1 MLSWQ
6 IMKKNTS
13 SDILNGLNS
22 RQKEAVEYIHGP
34 VLILAGAGSGKTK
47 VLAHRIANI
56 ICLGGTPERI
66 LAITFTNKAAEEMQK
81 RISTLIYDN
90 LQISG
95 RPLVSTFHALGVQIL
110 RESGTRIGISKKFSI
125 FDEED
130 SLSLMKECLKDLSI
144 DPKQFQPAK
153 MRSVISAHKSEL
165 LSPEDLAEDVNN
177 SPFLA
182 KLATVWQLYEKKLRE
197 HQALDFDDLIAK
209 TIMLLQQNPET
220 LKHYQERWT
229 HIHIDEYQDTNR
241 SQYLLAQLLSRAHR
255 NICAVGDIDQSIYGW
270 RGADFRNILNFE
282 KDWPEAKII
291 TLEENYRS
299 TQTILD
305 AANAVIIKNQ
315 YRRPKNLF
323 TAKTG
328 GNKIKIFMAANE
340 MEEAAFIAQTARAYM
355 RNNTPADKIAVLYRT
370 NFQSRVLEEEFL
382 RQGVPYQLIGVKFYE
397 RKEVKDILAYIRAAL
412 NPQDL
417 LSKKRIINTPPRG
430 IGKILLTKYLARD
443 KNISPKGKALLQN
456 FEEVIQSI
464 NRTAQTKP
472 ASEAVRLAI
481 EKTCYADFLRDGTEE
496 GAARLANIQELVSLS
511 KKYDIFPPPA
521 GIEEMLS
528 NAALMSDQD
537 TLKEREKAVKLMT
550 VHAAKGLEFNTVFI
564 GGMEDGLFPHN
575 IMGGGSDPLKA
586 EEERRLFYVALTRAE
601 ENLFLSYAI
610 FRTIFGGR
618 QINKP
623 SRFLE
628 DIPQELAEAVSH
640 DDWQNEYPENG
651 AEIINL

>member
-1 MLSWQ
+1 
-6 IMKKNTS
+6 MKKNTS

>member
-1 MLSWQ
+1 
-6 IMKKNTS
+6 MKKDAPS
-13 SDILNGLNS
+13 SILNGLNI
-22 RQKEAVEYIHGP
+22 RQKEAVEHTNGP

-56 ICLGGTPERI
+56 IRQGSAPERI
-66 LAITFTNKAAEEMQK
+66 LAITFTNKAAGEMQK
-81 RISTLIYDN
+81 RVSALISN
-90 LQISG
+90 NVPAAK
-95 RPLVSTFHALGVQIL
+95 RPFVSTFHALGVQIL
-110 RESGTRIGISKKFSI
+110 RESGSPIGIAKKFSI

-130 SLSLMKECLKDLSI
+130 SLSLMKECLKDLAI

-165 LSPEDLAEDVNN
+165 LSPEDLAEDANN

-182 KLATVWQLYEKKLRE
+182 KLATVWQLYEKKLHE

-209 TIMLLQQNPET
+209 TITLLERHPDT

-241 SQYLLAQLLSRAHR
+241 SQYLLAKLLSRAHR

-340 MEEAAFIAQTARAYM
+340 LEEAAFIAQTARTCM
-355 RNNTPADKIAVLYRT
+355 QNHTPADKIAVLYRT

-382 RQGVPYQLIGVKFYE
+382 RQGMPYQLIGVKFYE
-397 RKEVKDILAYIRAAL
+397 RKEVKDILAYLRAAL
-412 NPQDL
+412 NSQDL

-430 IGKILLTKYLARD
+430 IGKILLTKYLAQD
-443 KNISPKGKALLQN
+443 KNINHNGQALLKN
-456 FEEVIQSI
+456 FEAIIQSI
-464 NRTAQTKP
+464 KDAAQTKT

-481 EKTCYADFLRDGTEE
+481 EKTGYAAFLQDGTEE
-496 GAARLANIQELVSLS
+496 GAMRLANIQELVSLS
-511 KKYDIFPPPA
+511 KKYDMFPSPA
-521 GIEEMLS
+521 GLEELLS

-537 TLKEREKAVKLMT
+537 TLKEQEKAVRLMT
-550 VHAAKGLEFNTVFI
+550 VHAAKGLEFNTVFVA
-564 GGMEDGLFPHN
+564 GLEDGLFPHN

-628 DIPQELAEAVSH
+628 DIPQELAEAISH
-640 DDWQNEYPENG
+640 DDWQNEYPDNG
-651 AEIINL
+651 TETINF